1 VARLAA
7 RLTRLAVVLIGLL
20 LIGIAALHL
29 PSVRARVLDRVRSY
43 AARELGISLQA
54 SSLGYNLLT
63 RSVELKD
70 VTLVSTSGSQP
81 FLQADQATILFD
93 LSIYLGRPIVSRISV
108 TKPRLTLVR
117 NPDGTVNLP
126 AAREGPAQSSP
137 LQLGV
142 VSVTGLSLA
151 LDDRAA
157 HRTFTLG
164 PFDLSIDT
172 GDTAGPPGAFGPGAF
187 AVRAGDSDLSG
198 TIAGRVAFDGARVR
212 IEDLTVQSRPGRLVV
227 SGWADVIGEH
237 PAVSANVSATLDVA
251 ETARLARVDARGL
264 AGRVEGT
271 AEISGGLAAPVV
283 KLAVASRGAE
293 YPPLGSIDIKG
304 RGSFSGTRAVI
315 DGVDLTSRA
324 GALHADGSLELGQ
337 PPKGAAPPPS
347 HLDLRWSN
355 LRIDDAARASG
366 YPLTI
371 ETGSLATGSV
381 ALDFNARDNYPAALS
396 RVRTTATTS
405 LQPMAG
411 PRSPD
416 NLALSGRAD
425 LQLEEGRWSLR
436 HAIRTMRAQ
445 TSVQGTMS
453 GRLLDNTE
461 RLASTLSGRSELR
474 VDDLAGVPP
483 VMKSAGISVPP
494 DVVEGLAGSMHA
506 TVSLAGTLERPRAQ
520 IDLATRDLSGRM
532 LPHSADLDAR
542 LDVDADG
549 VRMLDGRAV
558 AGSTSVQASGRYS
571 WRGPLD
577 ARFEVNQRDLSEIA
591 SQFQL
596 ALPVSG
602 SARVEGT
609 VSGSVTSRARSG
621 RAALTLS
628 AADVVIDRIAVGAVS
643 AIGTVPLENGGLI
656 TVDATAPGIGG
667 RAKLEIVNRPGYPV
681 SGDVAVEH
689 NQIASLV
696 PPRYREQVGD
706 LSGKVSATAHGSGQL
721 ADPAGIRGRVDLRVL
736 DVTARGTHLSLTAPA
751 SITLA
756 DDRIAVDSMDL
767 RLGQRTRATLRGQLG
782 VAALP
787 DPLQVHLDGPL
798 SELLEIGSMTAVTPP
813 AVIKGEGT
821 VAFDLT
827 VGGTL
832 SHPLPGGT
840 LAVRSASL
848 TYGAFAPLTGL
859 TVDALV
865 DPTLI
870 TLRTVTAEWQAMFV
884 TASGTVPWRVVL
896 NSAQQVPAQ
905 GTAAPSRLAAWLK
918 ALPAEPARA
927 RMTIRASNL
936 TQALLKDIIPGPRL
950 RDIEAIAAA
959 TVVAEADRLSLEGV
973 QATAVLDP
981 ASVTLAGVPFTQSV
995 PTRLRLENGQ
1005 ARVDAFQWT
1014 AQGNS
1019 IVATGGADLRAA
1031 QPSIDLGL
1039 AGALDLRVL
1048 SAFVEGIA
1056 SGGAAR
1062 ANLRITGP
1070 LDKPDIV
1077 GEIGVADAE
1086 LQLDNPRLAVTD
1098 FGGTLLLGDN
1108 RKVTVSLVGLL
1119 NTGTARLS
1127 GTLDLADLAAPTG
1140 KLQFTGRNVALEYPP
1155 GLQTESDVDLDLAL
1169 GTTSALNGRINVLD
1183 GTYREPL
1190 VLSSQLL
1197 NLSSASGIASAAPP
1211 PEWLSRLRLNVA
1223 VATASDVRI
1232 DNNYGRLDIGG
1243 SLRVV
1248 GTAAS
1253 PGVIGRLEAA
1263 DDGEIYLGGNTYR
1276 IERLTVDLANP
1287 RAITPEVNFSAQTR
1301 IGNLPIAVDLRCPAA
1316 GPCERKVTSLA
1327 TGIDDKEAEA
1337 RLFGTAGGAAAAGEN
1352 LARLLSGE
1360 LLGVVGRTIGLDAI
1374 RLEQEA
1380 ERRDIFDD
1388 PTLISGD
1395 VDPAARLTLAKRV
1408 GSNVELVYS
1417 QNLAEEGFTWITSY
1431 SGPFGLSW
1439 RFLILDDQSR
1449 SYEFRHELPIGAGRT
1464 RQRSRPPAPR
1474 IAAVRI
1480 EGTPGLP
1487 ENELRKRL
1495 KLGEGDRFTFGAWQ
1509 RDRDRLERFYH
1520 DQGFLE
1526 ARIRA
1531 RRLAAERGQGAQD
1544 GSPSEERV
1552 ILDYRI
1558 SRGPSTELVV
1568 RGAALPDDIRNR
1580 IVERWTTALFDGF
1593 LERDA
1598 RTLVREHFYRQGYLD
1613 ASVTAVVAADRTR
1626 GSKTLT
1632 LEVEQGTV
1640 VPRRIDVTGNS
1651 VVPAAKVV
1659 ELASAGDAFAAWLD
1673 PASVERV
1680 LENHYRSDGFLAA
1693 DASVGRPEMRQGTSV
1708 VPIQV
1713 IEGKPFSIGDFVM
1726 TGLPGDLEQ
1735 QGREAVALV
1744 LAPGVRYRPA
1754 DIAAGID
1761 RLDTQL
1767 RRAAYRTAST
1777 NVETVIDEPAARVNV
1792 TVRVAPGPRSILQ
1805 DVVVEGADETK
1816 PSIAR
1821 SIKMTTGAPLEPAG
1835 IRETRQRLYDL
1846 DVYRSVDIQVQP
1858 LASDSL
1864 PGATSP
1870 PVEQPVMARITL
1882 EERPRYRVR
1891 YGLAVSDEEIGPDER
1906 DRRLGVAADVE
1917 HRNVFGRG
1925 LTAGVS
1931 LRLRR
1936 DQQVGRLTLGSQRF
1950 FGLPLRST
1958 VFIEREREQLN
1969 PEGAL
1974 PVTSDVNS
1982 ITAEQAYR
1990 LRRAVELRYGYGI
2003 ERNHT
2008 FIRADSPD
2016 LFDLTVKVA
2025 RLTTSG
2031 LVDNR
2036 DDAFN
2041 PARGWFVSSAV
2052 ELSRPSLGSDLS
2064 FLKDFSQYLHFF
2076 GLGRGLVLAAG
2087 ARLGLART
2095 IEDEVLIPSERFFAG
2110 GANTVRGYREDDLG
2124 ARGVFDDAEGGEG
2137 LLVLNGELRFPI
2149 YRWLRGVGFVDAGNV
2164 FPKAR
2169 DISFTDLQ
2177 IGVGGGARF
2186 DTPFGLIRFDLGI
2199 PANPRSFDPKWRVHI
2214 GLGHSF

>member
-1 VARLAA
+1 VARLPA
-7 RLTRLAVVLIGLL
+7 RLARLAVVLIGLI
-20 LIGIAALHL
+20 LIGLAVLHL
-29 PSVRARVLDRVRSY
+29 PPVRSRVLDRVRSY
-43 AARELGISLQA
+43 AAQELGISLQA

-70 VTLVSTSGSQP
+70 VTLASSPGSPP
-81 FLQADQATILFD
+81 FLQADQAAILFD
-93 LSIYLGRPIVSRISV
+93 PSIYLGRPTVSRISV
-108 TKPRLTLVR
+108 AKPRLTLVR

-142 VSVTGLSLA
+142 VSVTGLSLT

-157 HRTFTLG
+157 HRTFTVG

-172 GDTAGPPGAFGPGAF
+172 GDTAGRPGAFGPGAF
-187 AVRAGDSDLSG
+187 AVRAGERDLSG
-198 TIAGRVAFDGARVR
+198 TIAGRLAFDGARVR
-212 IEDLTVQSRPGRLVV
+212 IEDLTVESTPGRLVV
-227 SGWADVIGEH
+227 SGWVDVIGEH
-237 PAVSANVSATLDVA
+237 PAVSAIVHAALDIA
-251 ETARLARVDARGL
+251 ESARLARVDARGL
-264 AGRVEGT
+264 TGRVEGT

-283 KLAVASRGAE
+283 KLALSSRDAA

-304 RGSFSGTRAVI
+304 RGSFTGTRAVI
-315 DGVDLTSRA
+315 DGVDVTSKA
-324 GALHADGSLELGQ
+324 GALHADGSLELGE
-337 PPKGAAPPPS
+337 PTKGAVPPSS
-347 HLDLRWSN
+347 HLDVRWSN
-355 LRIDDAARASG
+355 LRIDDLARASG

-371 ETGSLATGSV
+371 EAGSLATGSA
-381 ALDFNARDNYPAALS
+381 ALDFQARDNYPAALS
-396 RVRTTATTS
+396 RVRATATTS
-405 LQPMAG
+405 LQPAAN

-425 LQLEEGRWSLR
+425 LQLEEGQWSLR
-436 HAIRTMRAQ
+436 HAIRTSRAQ
-445 TSVQGTMS
+445 TSVEGMVS
-453 GRLLDNTE
+453 GRLLDHPE
-461 RLASTLSGRSELR
+461 RLESTLSGRSELR
-474 VDDLAGVPP
+474 VDDIASVPP
-483 VMKSAGISVPP
+483 VMKSAGVSVPP
-494 DVVEGLAGSMHA
+494 EVVDGLAGSMHA
-506 TVSLAGTLERPRAQ
+506 TVNLAGTLERPRAQ
-520 IDLATRDLSGRM
+520 IDLATRDLSAKVW
-532 LPHSADLDAR
+532 PHSADLDAR
-542 LDVDADG
+542 LDVDRDG
-549 VRMLDGRAV
+549 VRILEARAL

-591 SQFQL
+591 NQFQL
-596 ALPVSG
+596 TLPVSG
-602 SARVEGT
+602 SARLEGT

-621 RAALTLS
+621 HAALTLS
-628 AADVVIDRIAVGAVS
+628 AADVVIDQIAVGAVS
-643 AIGTVPLENGGLI
+643 ATGTVPLENAGLM
-656 TVDATAPGIGG
+656 TVDAIAPGIGA

-681 SGDVAVEH
+681 SGDVALEH
-689 NQIASLV
+689 DQIASLV
-696 PPRYREQVGD
+696 PPQYRDQVGD
-706 LSGKVSATAHGSGQL
+706 LSGKVSATAHGSGEL

-736 DVTARGTHLSLTAPA
+736 DVTARGTHLALTAPA

-756 DDRIAVDSMDL
+756 DDRIAVDSIDL

-787 DPLQVHLDGPL
+787 DPLQLQVDGPL
-798 SELLEIGSMTAVTPP
+798 SELIEIGSMAAGAPP

-821 VAFDLT
+821 VAFDVT

-832 SHPLPGGT
+832 SHPLPSGT
-840 LAVRSASL
+840 LAMRSASL
-848 TYGAFAPLTGL
+848 TYGALAPFTGL

-884 TASGTVPWRVVL
+884 TANGTVPWRVVL
-896 NSAQQVPAQ
+896 NSAQQVPTQ
-905 GTAAPSRLAAWLK
+905 GAAAPSRLAAWLN

-936 TQALLKDIIPGPRL
+936 TQALLQDIVPGQRL
-950 RDIEAIAAA
+950 RDIEAIATA
-959 TVVAEADRLSLEGV
+959 TVAAEADRLSLEGV

-981 ASVTLAGVPFTQSV
+981 ASITVAGVPFTQSV
-995 PTRLRLENGQ
+995 PTRFRLENGR

-1014 AQGNS
+1014 AEGNS
-1019 IVATGGADLRAA
+1019 IVATGGADLTAA
-1031 QPSIDLGL
+1031 RPSIDLGL

-1086 LQLDNPRLAVTD
+1086 LQLDNPRLALTD

-1108 RKVTVSLVGLL
+1108 RKVTVSLAGLL
-1119 NTGTARLS
+1119 NTGNARLN
-1127 GTLDLADLAAPTG
+1127 GTLDLADVAAPTG

-1169 GTTSALNGRINVLD
+1169 GTTSTLSGRINVLD

-1197 NLSSASGIASAAPP
+1197 NLSSASGIASGAPP

-1232 DNNYGRLDIGG
+1232 DNNYGRLEVGG

-1248 GTAAS
+1248 GSGAS

-1276 IERLTVDLANP
+1276 IERLTIDLANP

-1316 GPCERKVTSLA
+1316 APCERKVTSLA

-1360 LLGVVGRTIGLDAI
+1360 LLGVVGRTVGLDAI

-1395 VDPAARLTLAKRV
+1395 VDPAARLTLAKRL
-1408 GSNVELVYS
+1408 GTNVELVFS

-1431 SGPFGLSW
+1431 FGPFGLSW

-1464 RQRSRPPAPR
+1464 RQRSRSPAPR

-1480 EGTPGLP
+1480 AGTPGFA

-1495 KLGEGDRFTFGAWQ
+1495 KLVEGDRFTFGAWQ

-1531 RRLAAERGQGAQD
+1531 RRLPADSAQDRD
-1544 GSPSEERV
+1544 GSPPEEKV
-1552 ILDYRI
+1552 VLDYRI
-1558 SRGPSTELVV
+1558 TRGPSTDLVV
-1568 RGAALPDDIRNR
+1568 RGATLPDDIRDR
-1580 IVERWTTALFDGF
+1580 VVERWTTALFDGF

-1598 RTLVREHFYRQGYLD
+1598 RTLVREHFYREGYLD
-1613 ASVTAVVAADRTR
+1613 ASVTATVAADRAR
-1626 GSKTLT
+1626 ESKTLT
-1632 LEVEQGTV
+1632 LDVEPGTV
-1640 VPRRIDVTGNS
+1640 VPRRIDVTGNAA
-1651 VVPAAKVV
+1651 VPTAKVV
-1659 ELASAGDAFAAWLD
+1659 ELASARDPFAAWLD

-1693 DASVGRPEMRQGTSV
+1693 DVSIGTPEMRQGTSV

-1713 IEGKPFSIGDFVM
+1713 IEGKPFSIGDVAM
-1726 TGLPGDLEQ
+1726 TGLPGELEQ
-1735 QGREAVALV
+1735 QGSEAVALV
-1744 LAPGVRYRPA
+1744 LAPGARYRPA
-1754 DIAAGID
+1754 DVAAGID

-1777 NVETVIDEPAARVNV
+1777 DVETRIDQQASRVDV
-1792 TVRVAPGPRSILQ
+1792 TVRVTPGPRSILQ

-1821 SIKMTTGAPLEPAG
+1821 SIKMTTGAPLDPAG

-1858 LASDSL
+1858 LTSDAM
-1864 PGATSP
+1864 PGTTSP
-1870 PVEQPVMARITL
+1870 PVDQPVMARITL

-1891 YGLAVSDEEIGPDER
+1891 YGLAVSDEEISPDER
-1906 DRRLGVAADVE
+1906 DRRLGFAADVE
-1917 HRNVFGRG
+1917 NRNVFGRG

-1958 VFIEREREQLN
+1958 LFIERQREQLN
-1969 PEGAL
+1969 PEGAF

-1990 LRRAVELRYGYGI
+1990 LRRAIELRYGYGV

-2008 FIRADSPD
+2008 FIQGDSPD
-2016 LFDLTVKVA
+2016 PFDLTVKVA
-2025 RLTTSG
+2025 RLSTSG
-2031 LVDNR
+2031 LVDKR
-2036 DDAFN
+2036 DDPFN

-2052 ELSRPSLGSDLS
+2052 EISRPSLGSDLS

-2076 GLGRGLVLAAG
+2076 GVGRGLVLASG

-2124 ARGVFDDAEGGEG
+2124 ARSVFDDAEGGEG

-2149 YRWLRGVGFVDAGNV
+2149 YRWLKGVGFVDAGSV

-2199 PANPRSFDPKWRVHI
+2199 PANPRPFDPKWRIHI
-2214 GLGHSF
+2214 GLGHAF

>member
-1 VARLAA
+1 
-7 RLTRLAVVLIGLL
+7 
-20 LIGIAALHL
+20 
-29 PSVRARVLDRVRSY
+29 
-43 AARELGISLQA
+43 
-54 SSLGYNLLT
+54 
-63 RSVELKD
+63 
-70 VTLVSTSGSQP
+70 
-81 FLQADQATILFD
+81 
-93 LSIYLGRPIVSRISV
+93 
-108 TKPRLTLVR
+108 
-117 NPDGTVNLP
+117 
-126 AAREGPAQSSP
+126 
-137 LQLGV
+137 

-973 QATAVLDP
+973 QASAVLDP
-981 ASVTLAGVPFTQSV
+981 ASVTLA
-995 PTRLRLENGQ
+995 
-1005 ARVDAFQWT
+1005 
-1014 AQGNS
+1014 
-1019 IVATGGADLRAA
+1019 
-1031 QPSIDLGL
+1031 
-1039 AGALDLRVL
+1039 
-1048 SAFVEGIA
+1048 
-1056 SGGAAR
+1056 
-1062 ANLRITGP
+1062 
-1070 LDKPDIV
+1070 
-1077 GEIGVADAE
+1077 
-1086 LQLDNPRLAVTD
+1086 
-1098 FGGTLLLGDN
+1098 
-1108 RKVTVSLVGLL
+1108 
-1119 NTGTARLS
+1119 
-1127 GTLDLADLAAPTG
+1127 
-1140 KLQFTGRNVALEYPP
+1140 
-1155 GLQTESDVDLDLAL
+1155 
-1169 GTTSALNGRINVLD
+1169 
-1183 GTYREPL
+1183 
-1190 VLSSQLL
+1190 
-1197 NLSSASGIASAAPP
+1197 
-1211 PEWLSRLRLNVA
+1211 
-1223 VATASDVRI
+1223 
-1232 DNNYGRLDIGG
+1232 
-1243 SLRVV
+1243 
-1248 GTAAS
+1248 
-1253 PGVIGRLEAA
+1253 
-1263 DDGEIYLGGNTYR
+1263 
-1276 IERLTVDLANP
+1276 
-1287 RAITPEVNFSAQTR
+1287 
-1301 IGNLPIAVDLRCPAA
+1301 
-1316 GPCERKVTSLA
+1316 
-1327 TGIDDKEAEA
+1327 
-1337 RLFGTAGGAAAAGEN
+1337 
-1352 LARLLSGE
+1352 
-1360 LLGVVGRTIGLDAI
+1360 
-1374 RLEQEA
+1374 
-1380 ERRDIFDD
+1380 
-1388 PTLISGD
+1388 
-1395 VDPAARLTLAKRV
+1395 
-1408 GSNVELVYS
+1408 
-1417 QNLAEEGFTWITSY
+1417 
-1431 SGPFGLSW
+1431 
-1439 RFLILDDQSR
+1439 
-1449 SYEFRHELPIGAGRT
+1449 
-1464 RQRSRPPAPR
+1464 
-1474 IAAVRI
+1474 
-1480 EGTPGLP
+1480 
-1487 ENELRKRL
+1487 
-1495 KLGEGDRFTFGAWQ
+1495 
-1509 RDRDRLERFYH
+1509 
-1520 DQGFLE
+1520 
-1526 ARIRA
+1526 
-1531 RRLAAERGQGAQD
+1531 
-1544 GSPSEERV
+1544 
-1552 ILDYRI
+1552 
-1558 SRGPSTELVV
+1558 
-1568 RGAALPDDIRNR
+1568 
-1580 IVERWTTALFDGF
+1580 
-1593 LERDA
+1593 
-1598 RTLVREHFYRQGYLD
+1598 
-1613 ASVTAVVAADRTR
+1613 
-1626 GSKTLT
+1626 
-1632 LEVEQGTV
+1632 
-1640 VPRRIDVTGNS
+1640 
-1651 VVPAAKVV
+1651 
-1659 ELASAGDAFAAWLD
+1659 
-1673 PASVERV
+1673 
-1680 LENHYRSDGFLAA
+1680 
-1693 DASVGRPEMRQGTSV
+1693 
-1708 VPIQV
+1708 
-1713 IEGKPFSIGDFVM
+1713 
-1726 TGLPGDLEQ
+1726 
-1735 QGREAVALV
+1735 
-1744 LAPGVRYRPA
+1744 
-1754 DIAAGID
+1754 
-1761 RLDTQL
+1761 
-1767 RRAAYRTAST
+1767 
-1777 NVETVIDEPAARVNV
+1777 
-1792 TVRVAPGPRSILQ
+1792 
-1805 DVVVEGADETK
+1805 
-1816 PSIAR
+1816 
-1821 SIKMTTGAPLEPAG
+1821 
-1835 IRETRQRLYDL
+1835 
-1846 DVYRSVDIQVQP
+1846 
-1858 LASDSL
+1858 
-1864 PGATSP
+1864 
-1870 PVEQPVMARITL
+1870 
-1882 EERPRYRVR
+1882 
-1891 YGLAVSDEEIGPDER
+1891 
-1906 DRRLGVAADVE
+1906 
-1917 HRNVFGRG
+1917 
-1925 LTAGVS
+1925 
-1931 LRLRR
+1931 
-1936 DQQVGRLTLGSQRF
+1936 
-1950 FGLPLRST
+1950 
-1958 VFIEREREQLN
+1958 
-1969 PEGAL
+1969 
-1974 PVTSDVNS
+1974 
-1982 ITAEQAYR
+1982 
-1990 LRRAVELRYGYGI
+1990 
-2003 ERNHT
+2003 
-2008 FIRADSPD
+2008 
-2016 LFDLTVKVA
+2016 
-2025 RLTTSG
+2025 
-2031 LVDNR
+2031 
-2036 DDAFN
+2036 
-2041 PARGWFVSSAV
+2041 
-2052 ELSRPSLGSDLS
+2052 
-2064 FLKDFSQYLHFF
+2064 
-2076 GLGRGLVLAAG
+2076 
-2087 ARLGLART
+2087 
-2095 IEDEVLIPSERFFAG
+2095 
-2110 GANTVRGYREDDLG
+2110 
-2124 ARGVFDDAEGGEG
+2124 
-2137 LLVLNGELRFPI
+2137 
-2149 YRWLRGVGFVDAGNV
+2149 
-2164 FPKAR
+2164 
-2169 DISFTDLQ
+2169 
-2177 IGVGGGARF
+2177 
-2186 DTPFGLIRFDLGI
+2186 
-2199 PANPRSFDPKWRVHI
+2199 
-2214 GLGHSF
+2214 